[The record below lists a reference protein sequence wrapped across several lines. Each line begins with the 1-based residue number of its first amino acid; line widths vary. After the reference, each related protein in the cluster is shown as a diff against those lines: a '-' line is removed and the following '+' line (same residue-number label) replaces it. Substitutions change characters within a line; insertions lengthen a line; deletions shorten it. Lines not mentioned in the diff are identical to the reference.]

1 MSEVKKVTKKE
12 NYEMLMEIVENSNS
26 EMKAELVDFITKQ
39 IESIDA
45 KAAKAKEKAAE
56 KRAEGDELR
65 AAVKSVLTEELQTA
79 ETILSQIEGEELTKA
94 KIVARLTQLVK
105 NGEAEKEQIK
115 NAEGKKVMKYK
126 AIAE

>member
-65 AAVKSVLTEELQTA
+65 AAVKAVLTEELQTA

-105 NGEAEKEQIK
+105 NGEASKEEIK
-115 NAEGKKVMKYK
+115 TEEGKKIMAYCLSK
-126 AIAE
+126 